1 MACQAQRT
9 MVLASGNS
17 GKLRE
22 LRQSL
27 GDLPLN
33 VIGLGE
39 LAPLDEPVEDGRTF
53 ADNARL
59 KAIYYARAT
68 GQWCLADDSGLVVDV
83 LDGAPGV
90 RSARYAQDD
99 CPPGAD
105 RAAITAANNA
115 RLTRELGRI
124 PAESRTARFVCALA
138 LADAD
143 GNVLLETADTVEGLI
158 TDSPRGNNGF
168 GYDPLF
174 LIPDKGM
181 TVAELT
187 AEEKNAISH
196 RGKAVR
202 RFAEMLGKL
211 LARETWRRPHA

>member
-1 MACQAQRT
+1 MTCQAQRI

-27 GDLPLN
+27 GDLPLR

-39 LAPLDEPVEDGRTF
+39 LAPLDEPVEDGHTF

-68 GQWCLADDSGLVVDV
+68 GHWCLADDSGLVVDA
-83 LDGAPGV
+83 LGGAPGV

-105 RAAITAANNA
+105 RATLTAANNA
-115 RLTRELGRI
+115 RLLRELGRR
-124 PAESRTARFVCALA
+124 PTENRTARFVCALA

-143 GNVLLETADTVEGLI
+143 GKVLLETAGTLEGLI
-158 TDSPRGNNGF
+158 AHAPRGNNGF

-174 LIPDKGM
+174 LIPDKGV
-181 TVAELT
+181 TAAELT

-202 RFAEMLGKL
+202 RLGEMLREL
-211 LARETWRRPHA
+211 LARET